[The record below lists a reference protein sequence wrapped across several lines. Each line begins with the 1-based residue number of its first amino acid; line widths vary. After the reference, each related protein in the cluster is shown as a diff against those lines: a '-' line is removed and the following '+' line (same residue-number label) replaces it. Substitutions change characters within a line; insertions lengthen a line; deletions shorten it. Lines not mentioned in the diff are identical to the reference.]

1 MKNKI
6 IQNLKGSDKLLH
18 SMVGNTIFVVA
29 FIIAYLLYSLW
40 AALAMA
46 IGVVL
51 LVGLAKE
58 LYDKF
63 IKRTFIDWWDIVV
76 SLTRIHSL
84 NIFRSYECNS
94 IFTMGGTK

>member
-6 IQNLKGSDKLLH
+6 IQNLKSSDKLLH

-29 FIIAYLLYSLW
+29 FITAYLFYSLW
-40 AALAMA
+40 IALAMA

-63 IKRTFIDWWDIVV
+63 IKRTFIDWWDIVA
-76 SLTRIHSL
+76 SLTPYPLIKYIQKL
-84 NIFRSYECNS
+84 
-94 IFTMGGTK
+94 

>member
-29 FIIAYLLYSLW
+29 FIIAYLLYSLL

-63 IKRTFIDWWDIVV
+63 IKRTFIDWYDIVAAFV
-76 SLTRIHSL
+76 PYFIVEKI
-84 NIFRSYECNS
+84 NKNE
-94 IFTMGGTK
+94 

>member
-6 IQNLKGSDKLLH
+6 IQKLKGSDKLLH
-18 SMVGNTIFVVA
+18 SMFGNTIFVVA

-40 AALAMA
+40 IALTMA

-51 LVGLAKE
+51 LVGFTKE

-63 IKRTFIDWWDIVV
+63 IKRTFIDWYDIVA
-76 SLTRIHSL
+76 SLTPYPLIKYIQKL
-84 NIFRSYECNS
+84 
-94 IFTMGGTK
+94 

>member
-6 IQNLKGSDKLLH
+6 IQKLKGSDKLLH

-29 FIIAYLLYSLW
+29 FITAYLLYSLW
-40 AALAMA
+40 AAISIA

-58 LYDKF
+58 LYDKY
-63 IKRTFIDWWDIVV
+63 IKRTFIDWWDIVA
-76 SLTRIHSL
+76 SLTPYPLIKYIQKL
-84 NIFRSYECNS
+84 
-94 IFTMGGTK
+94 

>member
-6 IQNLKGSDKLLH
+6 IHNLKGSDKLLH
-18 SMVGNTIFVVA
+18 SMFGNIIFVVV

-63 IKRTFIDWWDIVV
+63 IKRTFIDWWDMVA
-76 SLTRIHSL
+76 SLTPYPLIKHIQKL
-84 NIFRSYECNS
+84 
-94 IFTMGGTK
+94 

>member
-6 IQNLKGSDKLLH
+6 IQKLKGSDKLLH

-29 FIIAYLLYSLW
+29 FITAYLFYSLW

-51 LVGLAKE
+51 LVGLVKE
-58 LYDKF
+58 LYDKY
-63 IKRTFIDWWDIVV
+63 IKHTFIDWWDIVAAFV
-76 SLTRIHSL
+76 PYPLIKYIQKL
-84 NIFRSYECNS
+84 
-94 IFTMGGTK
+94 

>member
-6 IQNLKGSDKLLH
+6 IQKLKGSDKLLH

-29 FIIAYLLYSLW
+29 FITAYLLYSLW

-51 LVGLAKE
+51 LVGIAKE
-58 LYDKF
+58 LYDKY
-63 IKRTFIDWWDIVV
+63 IKRTFIDWWDIVA
-76 SLTRIHSL
+76 SLTPYPLIKHIQKL
-84 NIFRSYECNS
+84 
-94 IFTMGGTK
+94 

>member
-18 SMVGNTIFVVA
+18 SMFGNTIFVVV

-40 AALAMA
+40 AAISIA

-51 LVGLAKE
+51 LVGLVKE

-63 IKRTFIDWWDIVV
+63 IKSTFIDWWDIVA
-76 SLTRIHSL
+76 SLTPYPLIKYIQKL
-84 NIFRSYECNS
+84 
-94 IFTMGGTK
+94 

>member
-1 MKNKI
+1 MKTKI

-18 SMVGNTIFVVA
+18 SMVGNTIFVVT

-40 AALAMA
+40 IALAMA

-63 IKRTFIDWWDIVV
+63 IKRTFIDWWDIVAAFV
-76 SLTRIHSL
+76 PYPLIKYIQKL
-84 NIFRSYECNS
+84 
-94 IFTMGGTK
+94 

>member
-29 FIIAYLLYSLW
+29 FIISYLFYSQW
-40 AALAMA
+40 IALAMA

-51 LVGLAKE
+51 LVGFVKE

-63 IKRTFIDWWDIVV
+63 IKHTFIDWYDIVA
-76 SLTRIHSL
+76 SLTPYPLIKYIQKL
-84 NIFRSYECNS
+84 
-94 IFTMGGTK
+94 

>member
-6 IQNLKGSDKLLH
+6 IHNLKGSDKLLH
-18 SMVGNTIFVVA
+18 SMFGNAIFVIV

-40 AALAMA
+40 VALTIA

-51 LVGLAKE
+51 LVGFVKE

-63 IKRTFIDWWDIVV
+63 IKRTFIDWYDIVAAFIPYP
-76 SLTRIHSL
+76 LIKYIQKL
-84 NIFRSYECNS
+84 
-94 IFTMGGTK
+94 

>member
-6 IQNLKGSDKLLH
+6 IHNLKGSDKLLH

-29 FIIAYLLYSLW
+29 FITAYLFCSLW
-40 AALAMA
+40 EALAMA

-63 IKRTFIDWWDIVV
+63 IKRTFIDWYDIVA
-76 SLTRIHSL
+76 SLTPYPLIKYIQKL
-84 NIFRSYECNS
+84 
-94 IFTMGGTK
+94 

>member
-29 FIIAYLLYSLW
+29 FITAYLLYSLW
-40 AALAMA
+40 IALAMA
-46 IGVVL
+46 IVVVL
-51 LVGLAKE
+51 LAGLSKE

-63 IKRTFIDWWDIVV
+63 IKRTFIDWWDIIA
-76 SLTRIHSL
+76 SLTPYPLIKYIQKL
-84 NIFRSYECNS
+84 
-94 IFTMGGTK
+94 